1 MIEYLLKDKDDNTYD
16 LNSSSVTVE
25 LSKSWSQ
32 GNDSFEYRNKV
43 VERTYLPGSV
53 KVGDSRLKDR
63 VLTFKVHRTDDSS
76 SNYRSDLNE
85 LLEFIAKTKYIVD
98 VTNDM
103 QIEVAIESIDVEYD
117 RGTEKQYSEN
127 IFEFK
132 ALTPYW
138 QALTVTQITGTT
150 IADTIKEVA
159 ISNLGYLPSPPII
172 TLVTTAAV
180 DSIQMYLSSS
190 TEGIQIDDAV
200 FGTAGNLTMIV
211 DCISGEVTIGALN
224 VNASIA
230 VSTGFFSF
238 PVGADTLNI
247 LGADVAVS
255 YTIDFYKRYF
265 I

>member
-1 MIEYLLKDKDDNTYD
+1 
-16 LNSSSVTVE
+16 
-25 LSKSWSQ
+25 
-32 GNDSFEYRNKV
+32 
-43 VERTYLPGSV
+43 
-53 KVGDSRLKDR
+53 
-63 VLTFKVHRTDDSS
+63 
-76 SNYRSDLNE
+76 
-85 LLEFIAKTKYIVD
+85 
-98 VTNDM
+98 
-103 QIEVAIESIDVEYD
+103 
-117 RGTEKQYSEN
+117 
-127 IFEFK
+127 
-132 ALTPYW
+132 
-138 QALTVTQITGTT
+138 
-150 IADTIKEVA
+150 
-159 ISNLGYLPSPPII
+159 
-172 TLVTTAAV
+172 
-180 DSIQMYLSSS
+180 MYLSSS